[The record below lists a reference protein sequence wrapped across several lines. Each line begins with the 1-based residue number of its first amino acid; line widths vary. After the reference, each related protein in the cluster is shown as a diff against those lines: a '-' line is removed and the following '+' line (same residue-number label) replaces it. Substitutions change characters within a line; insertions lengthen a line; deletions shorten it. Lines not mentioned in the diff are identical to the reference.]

1 VKYILKLALFAIVP
15 VMLVAGVASAKSA
28 QHHHRKG
35 HRAHHHATRHHGHT
49 ATKHQNP
56 NQ

>member
-1 VKYILKLALFAIVP
+1 VKYILKLALVAIVP
-15 VMLVAGVASAKSA
+15 VMLVAGVASATAA

-35 HRAHHHATRHHGHT
+35 RRAHHHATHRHGHT